1 MGNSNTTNAV
11 RKSVPWIALLVALAA
26 LGLGLWLLL
35 RKPKAGAAATM
46 TSPSSS
52 SSGGTVARSVS
63 SSGSISV
70 FDLREMSYFPRGLV
84 DPVRASVNRVLARVG
99 DVTTK
104 VYARDKANIDR
115 KLKVALDEYEKEA
128 VRYTTYPEYIAA
140 LMWM

>member
-52 SSGGTVARSVS
+52 GGTVARSVS

-99 DVTTK
+99 DETTK
-104 VYARDKANIDR
+104 VYARDKAKND
-115 KLKVALDEYEKEA
+115 KQLKVALAKFENQA
-128 VRYTTYPEYIAA
+128 ARYTDFGD
-140 LMWM
+140 LMF

>member
-35 RKPKAGAAATM
+35 RKPKAGAA
-46 TSPSSS
+46 
-52 SSGGTVARSVS
+52 SSGSISG
-63 SSGSISV
+63 SGSISV

-99 DVTTK
+99 DETTK
-104 VYARDKANIDR
+104 VYARDKAKND
-115 KLKVALDEYEKEA
+115 KQLKVALAKFENQA
-128 VRYTTYPEYIAA
+128 ARYTDFGD
-140 LMWM
+140 LMF